1 MIGQDALFRESRLDE
16 PWDSPRNKA
25 LLERMSAVYA
35 VPGETLKALVDA
47 IGGHQGGGANAVFCD
62 GWRGSSACRSTRAC
76 SALIT
81 RDGGEVVSA
90 ASVPFR

>member
-1 MIGQDALFRESRLDE
+1 MPLFRESRLDE

-35 VPGETLKALVDA
+35 VPGETLKALVNA

-62 GWRGSSACRSTRAC
+62 GWARFLGVSIDPSVLR
-76 SALIT
+76 ALIT